1 MFKQIKKYF
10 SRKAKTYKVRKELF
24 KNIENNDQEKAR
36 ESYQKL
42 EKLL

>member
-10 SRKAKTYKVRKELF
+10 SRKAKTYKVRKELYQH
-24 KNIENNDQEKAR
+24 IENNDQEKLK

>member
-10 SRKAKTYKVRKELF
+10 SRKAKIYKVKKELY
-24 KNIENNDQEKAR
+24 KNIENNDQEKVR

>member
-24 KNIENNDQEKAR
+24 KNIENNDQEKVKG
-36 ESYQKL
+36 SYQQL

>member
-10 SRKAKTYKVRKELF
+10 SRKAKMYKVRKELYQH
-24 KNIENNDQEKAR
+24 IENNDQEKLK

>member
-1 MFKQIKKYF
+1 MFKHIKKYF
-10 SRKAKTYKVRKELF
+10 SRKAKMYKVRKELF
-24 KNIENNDQEKAR
+24 KNIENNDQEKVR